1 MVEWKKNWNWYRKMT
16 LNIKDP
22 EAHRLAAAI
31 SETTGESM
39 TRIVT
44 DALRERYE
52 RLRRG
57 RGKATAKELLLIAE
71 RASAH
76 SKGPFIDHAEFLYD
90 ERGLP
95 K

>member
-1 MVEWKKNWNWYRKMT
+1 MT

-39 TRIVT
+39 TRVVT

-52 RLRRG
+52 QFQRS
-57 RGKATAKELLLIAE
+57 RGKAKAAELLLFAE
-71 RASAH
+71 RARGVSKRG
-76 SKGPFIDHAEFLYD
+76 KGPFIGHAQYLYD
-90 ERGLP
+90 ERGVP

>member
-1 MVEWKKNWNWYRKMT
+1 MT

-39 TRIVT
+39 TRVVT
-44 DALRERYE
+44 DALRERFE
-52 RLRRG
+52 RLQRH
-57 RGKATAKELLLIAE
+57 RGKAKAAELLLIAE
-71 RASAH
+71 RASTRASRH
-76 SKGPFIDHAEFLYD
+76 RKGPLIDHTEYLYD
-90 ERGLP
+90 KRGLP